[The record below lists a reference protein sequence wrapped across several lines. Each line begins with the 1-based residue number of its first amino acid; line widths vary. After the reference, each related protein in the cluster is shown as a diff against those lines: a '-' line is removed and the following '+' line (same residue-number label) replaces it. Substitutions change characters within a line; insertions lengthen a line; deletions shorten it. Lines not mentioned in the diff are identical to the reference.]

1 VGHPVGDHTDSVQ
14 AKSFQ
19 LTDSAGQVSH
29 GWHFVIHWL
38 FNSRHVVLKKMT
50 DEGGKT
56 TFVIFTVE
64 PLLMPTLESGY
75 QGKVEQIGH

>member
-19 LTDSAGQVSH
+19 LTDSASQVSH

-38 FNSRHVVLKKMT
+38 FNPHRVVLKK
-50 DEGGKT
+50 KT

-75 QGKVEQIGH
+75 QGKVEQIGY